1 MISIYFIKTI
11 TNGFIRFSKYWLVQ
25 LEVVHTMFKNL
36 KIFHKII
43 AILAVAILSFVVN
56 LALNISAISKNQII
70 LKTIQNTSIKLVN
83 LTSENVT
90 AWQRI
95 DELYTQSVSFGD
107 EDLLTDAS
115 DAHKELL
122 TNLNKISSLDASFSN
137 IQQLTSKANQYNTIA
152 GKISLDFI
160 NEEVDFESAQGAIER
175 KSALFK
181 EVSNAL
187 NKDKEHAATLFNNL
201 VEQTVENSSDS
212 RDLSILLGI
221 FLLTLMTLLSILIA
235 RSISKSVISIDTS
248 LKELAEGDGDLTNQL
263 EVVSKDELG
272 SVVQHFNIFTQMLRA
287 IVKEVVA
294 VVAPLTHSAKQLA
307 DKVQQVD
314 NNVRSQSDIA
324 EVTKQSMVEM
334 QYSVSDIT
342 KSASQAANAAEAGEL
357 EVNQGMENV
366 MRSLAVSG
374 ELTEEISNASGVINQ
389 LAQDSQNMNK
399 ILDVINGI
407 AEQTNL
413 LALNAAIEAARAGEQ
428 GRGFAVVA
436 DEVRSLASRT
446 ALSTTEIRELLD
458 KLISAADLSV
468 TSMETAKDKA
478 NSNESISREVD
489 DSLTKIKEQI
499 GHISSMNNQIAAAT
513 EQQSS
518 VAETVVGNIENMY
531 ESFSATSVAVE
542 EIGEVASQLDG
553 NANLIK
559 DATSKFIV

>member
-1 MISIYFIKTI
+1 MACAK
-11 TNGFIRFSKYWLVQ
+11 
-25 LEVVHTMFKNL
+25 LEVAQKMFKKL

-56 LALNISAISKNQII
+56 LAINISAISKNQI
-70 LKTIQNTSIKLVN
+70 LLQTIEHTSINLVN

-107 EDLLTDAS
+107 EDLLADAGTAL
-115 DAHKELL
+115 DNLL
-122 TNLNKISSLDASFSN
+122 ANLNKIQTLDPEFSN
-137 IQQLTSKANQYNTIA
+137 ISQLINKATEYNAIA
-152 GKISLDFI
+152 SKISLGFI
-160 NEEVDFESAQGAIER
+160 NEEVDFQSAQGSIEK
-175 KSALFK
+175 KSNIFK
-181 EVSNAL
+181 DVSETL
-187 NKDKEHAATLFNNL
+187 NKDKVDAAKLFHDL
-201 VEQTVENSSDS
+201 VEETIKNSSES

-221 FLLTLMTLLSILIA
+221 FLLALMTVLSIFIA
-235 RSISKSVISIDTS
+235 RSISKSVISIDSS

-263 EVVSKDELG
+263 EVESKDELG
-272 SVVQHFNIFTQMLRA
+272 SVVLHFNIFTQMLRA

-294 VVAPLTHSAKQLA
+294 VVAPLTLSAEQLA

-314 NNVRSQSDIA
+314 SNVRSQSDIA

-334 QYSVSDIT
+334 QYSVSDIA
-342 KSASQAANAAEAGEL
+342 KSASQAANAAESGEQ

-366 MRSLAVSG
+366 MRSLSVSG

-436 DEVRSLASRT
+436 DEVRNLASRT

-458 KLISAADLSV
+458 KLISAADMSV
-468 TSMETAKDKA
+468 TSMESAKEKA

-513 EQQSS
+513 EEQSS
-518 VAETVVGNIENMY
+518 VAETVVSNIENMY
-531 ESFSATSVAVE
+531 ESFSATSLAVE
-542 EIGEVASQLDG
+542 EIGEVANQLDG
-553 NANLIK
+553 NATLIK

>member
-11 TNGFIRFSKYWLVQ
+11 TNGFICFSKYWLVQ

-70 LKTIQNTSIKLVN
+70 LKTIQHTSIKLVN

-160 NEEVDFESAQGAIER
+160 NEEVDFESAQGTIER

-294 VVAPLTHSAKQLA
+294 VVAPLTHSAEQLA